1 MLVASF
7 SPKTGSHFSERCS
20 SGDTHLSSLQSALGI
35 FVILGLA
42 WLLSERRKDV
52 VWSAIGKGVAL
63 QFIIALLLTKVP
75 VIQHGLEALNGM
87 VAALLNATRAGTS
100 FVFGYV
106 GGGDTPWTTTNPSAT
121 FVFAFQAL
129 PLILII
135 SAIAAL
141 LFYWNIIPP
150 VVRAF
155 AWVLRRTI
163 GVGGPAGIAV
173 TMNIFVGMVE
183 APLVIRPYLR
193 TETRSGLFIIMTAG
207 MAMVAGTVMVLYATL
222 LDGQIPNP
230 IGQILTASI
239 MAAPATI
246 VIAFIMV
253 PEDPAL
259 SAAAGDPTNVLLP
272 PSPGNNMMSVITKA
286 TIDGLHIFAN
296 VVGMLIVLV
305 ALVAIANTF
314 LTVLPD
320 IGGTPITL
328 QRVFG
333 WLLSP
338 MAWLLGIPWSD
349 APTAGG
355 LLGTKMVLN
364 ELIAY
369 SEMSKLPV
377 DSMAER
383 SRLIM
388 TYALCGFANF
398 SSIGITIGGIAAMA
412 PERRPDIIEMAPK
425 AMLAGSLA
433 TCLSGA
439 VIGVLT

>member
-1 MLVASF
+1 MGVV
-7 SPKTGSHFSERCS
+7 
-20 SGDTHLSSLQSALGI
+20 
-35 FVILGLA
+35 VILGLA

-52 VWSAIGKGVAL
+52 MWSAIGKGIAL

-75 VIQHGLEALNGM
+75 VIQHGLEYLNGM
-87 VAALLNATRAGTS
+87 VAALLAATRAGTS

-106 GGGDTPWTTTNPSAT
+106 GGGDTPWTTTNPPAT

-135 SAIAAL
+135 SALAAL

-222 LDGQIPNP
+222 LDGLIPNP

-246 VIAFIMV
+246 VISFIMV
-253 PEDPAL
+253 PEDPAQF
-259 SAAAGDPTNVLLP
+259 AASSDPTNVMLP

-286 TIDGLHIFAN
+286 TIDGLQIFAN

-314 LTVLPD
+314 LTVLPNVGD
-320 IGGTPITL
+320 GPITL

-369 SEMSKLPV
+369 SEMAKLPI